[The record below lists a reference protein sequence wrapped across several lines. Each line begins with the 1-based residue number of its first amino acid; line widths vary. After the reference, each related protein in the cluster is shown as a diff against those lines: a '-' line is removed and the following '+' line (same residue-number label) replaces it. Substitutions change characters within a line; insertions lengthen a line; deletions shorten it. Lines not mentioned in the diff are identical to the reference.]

1 MYLIILTKVNRNHFE
16 FQHVV
21 GKGGF
26 GKVKFLTLFLYIIIM
41 IKRSFDISK

>member
-16 FQHVV
+16 FQHIV

-26 GKVKFLTLFLYIIIM
+26 GKVNNLKFLHKLKYITYEN
-41 IKRSFDISK
+41 KN